1 MAKYKLLLPKMGESV
16 AEATVIRWT
25 KKPGDYIEADETV
38 MEIATDKVDSDV
50 PSPVAGTL
58 IEQLCNDNDV
68 IQVGAVIAV
77 IETADP
83 EEIIAANTTTS
94 VHLPVQE
101 DKLVTDEVPS
111 PVEEIQ
117 QMEQETPAPVD
128 EAPEPEAFAE
138 TSEPEPVVETAV
150 PEIEKAEEKQPVFAY
165 QREELSQPVPYTE
178 QLEQSQPATEDTLKN
193 SLRFYSPLVKN
204 IAAQEGISNAEL
216 EKIPGTGAEGRLTKD
231 DLLNY
236 IQNRYQS
243 ATAIQDDVSEVNEA
257 AGRGSFEPSNIAETL
272 ALASEP
278 VIDTLVQEPTAEI
291 AEPIVETP
299 QPEQVSETPEPDL
312 VAETTKPADEAPEPE
327 PVIEKTQP
335 EPAKQEPVA
344 RGTSFSGGDEIIEMD
359 RMGRL
364 IAEHMVMSKHTSPH
378 VTSFVEADVTNLVL
392 WREKIKN
399 SFEKREGEKITFTP
413 IFIEAVVRAIKDMP
427 MINIQ
432 VNGTQIIKKKD
443 INISMATA
451 LPSGNLIVPVIK
463 RADELSLIGLTK
475 AVNDLA
481 NRARTNK
488 LKPDDVQ
495 GGTFTI
501 TNVGS
506 FGNVMGTPII
516 NQPQVAILA
525 VGAIKKKPAVIETLQ
540 GDMIGIRHMM
550 FLSLSYDH
558 RVVNGAMGGSFVRRV
573 ADYLENWDPGREI

>member
-1 MAKYKLLLPKMGESV
+1 MGESV
-16 AEATVIRWT
+16 AEATVIKWT

-50 PSPVAGTL
+50 PSPVAGKL
-58 IEQLCNDNDV
+58 LECLCKDNDV
-68 IQVGAVIAV
+68 VQVGAVIAI
-77 IETADP
+77 IETAEP
-83 EEIIAANTTTS
+83 EEIVVPPVIAPVYQPVEEKTNIAPVYRPAEEVKTES
-94 VHLPVQE
+94 PEIRQPEQEVQKPVQE
-101 DKLVTDEVPS
+101 PPAQAVQSHRPWPSIEIPQPEVKIP
-111 PVEEIQ
+111 
-117 QMEQETPAPVD
+117 QETKP
-128 EAPEPEAFAE
+128 
-138 TSEPEPVVETAV
+138 
-150 PEIEKAEEKQPVFAY
+150 PVFAE

-178 QLEQSQPATEDTLKN
+178 QLEEPVAPKTENEAKSSQ
-193 SLRFYSPLVKN
+193 RFYSPLVKN
-204 IAAQEGISNAEL
+204 IAAQEGIGNVEL
-216 EKIPGTGAEGRLTKD
+216 DQIPGTGAEGRLTKD

-236 IQNRYQS
+236 IQNKYQAAS
-243 ATAIQDDVSEVNEA
+243 AIKSDEA
-257 AGRGSFEPSNIAETL
+257 TPEESIEPSIQEPIAETRF
-272 ALASEP
+272 
-278 VIDTLVQEPTAEI
+278 
-291 AEPIVETP
+291 AEPEII
-299 QPEQVSETPEPDL
+299 PEPL
-312 VAETTKPADEAPEPE
+312 INLSEPE
-327 PVIEKTQP
+327 PVLESP
-335 EPAKQEPVA
+335 LSAPVYEAPRPEPVA
-344 RGTSFSGGDEIIEMD
+344 EAPKPEPVFEKPAPEPVKPEPVVNTTSLGGGDEIIEMD
-359 RMGRL
+359 RMRRL
-364 IAEHMVMSKHTSPH
+364 ISDHMVMSKHTSPH

-392 WREKIKN
+392 WREKIKG

-413 IFIEAVVRAIKDMP
+413 IFIEAVVRAIKDLP

-525 VGAIKKKPAVIETLQ
+525 VGAIRKKPAVIETLQ

-558 RVVNGAMGGSFVRRV
+558 RVVDGALGGTFVRRV

>member
-1 MAKYKLLLPKMGESV
+1 MGESV

-25 KKPGDYIEADETV
+25 KNPGDHVEADETV

-50 PSPVAGTL
+50 PSPVSGKL
-58 IEQLCNDNDV
+58 LERFYKDNDV
-68 IQVGAVIAV
+68 VQVGAVIAI
-77 IETADP
+77 IETAEP
-83 EEIIAANTTTS
+83 ETVAPPAPAQQQAPATP
-94 VHLPVQE
+94 PVVEQAPPA
-101 DKLVTDEVPS
+101 T
-111 PVEEIQ
+111 PVV
-117 QMEQETPAPVD
+117 EQPKPAPVY
-128 EAPEPEAFAE
+128 EAPKPAPVFEAPKPAPVAE
-138 TSEPEPVVETAV
+138 HVPAPPPVVDAPKPAPVVEAPPASHV
-150 PEIEKAEEKQPVFAY
+150 SQPEVQAENKQPVFEHSA
-165 QREELSQPVPYTE
+165 PVPFTE
-178 QLEQSQPATEDTLKN
+178 NLGTKETSEDTSKGG
-193 SLRFYSPLVKN
+193 RFYSPLVKN
-204 IAAQEGISNAEL
+204 IAQQENISNAEL
-216 EKIPGTGAEGRLTKD
+216 EQIPGTGAEGRLTKD

-236 IQNRYQS
+236 IQNKSKVEAESPQAPAAEQTAPELQPE
-243 ATAIQDDVSEVNEA
+243 ATSGTAPIAVTVEE
-257 AGRGSFEPSNIAETL
+257 EPLAIAETPE
-272 ALASEP
+272 SVVEVPKVEP
-278 VIDTLVQEPTAEI
+278 V
-291 AEPIVETP
+291 VETP
-299 QPEQVSETPEPDL
+299 QPAPVFEEPK
-312 VAETTKPADEAPEPE
+312 AE
-327 PVIEKTQP
+327 PVSQP
-335 EPAKQEPVA
+335 N
-344 RGTSFSGGDEIIEMD
+344 TSSGVKSTASMSGGDEIIEMD
-359 RMGRL
+359 RMRRL
-364 IAEHMVMSKHTSPH
+364 IADHMVMSKHTSPH

-413 IFIEAVVRAIKDMP
+413 LFIEAVVRSIKDMP

-463 RADELSLIGLTK
+463 RADELNLIGLTK

-481 NRARTNK
+481 NRARTGK

-525 VGAIKKKPAVIETLQ
+525 VGAIRKKPAVIETLQ

-558 RVVNGAMGGSFVRRV
+558 RVVDGALGGSFVRRV